1 MIELKRYNYF
11 TGNVSDVGSAVGQ
24 IVKFFDLAGR
34 NYVLFTPIKPSS
46 SSKYHDLCLYHYL
59 ENKIEFYNL
68 EDFLDKMSNKSNL
81 FRVDLLVF
89 DFWSI
94 PKNLLWKYIEKIKE
108 IEVDSIIVAKEYHYK
123 STDDVNDFHVR
134 SEYKELHHNDVWITD
149 NQTKV
154 SSTIQ
159 SLKLSY
165 IRDKKIDNIF
175 GNEED
180 I

>member
-1 MIELKRYNYF
+1 
-11 TGNVSDVGSAVGQ
+11 
-24 IVKFFDLAGR
+24 
-34 NYVLFTPIKPSS
+34 
-46 SSKYHDLCLYHYL
+46 
-59 ENKIEFYNL
+59 
-68 EDFLDKMSNKSNL
+68 MSNKSNL

-94 PKNLLWKYIEKIKE
+94 PKNTLWKYIEKIKE
-108 IEVDSIIVAKEYHYK
+108 IGVDSIIVAKEYHYK

-154 SSTIQ
+154 SSTLQ